1 MSSFAEELN
10 ILKHCKKLDVP
21 VWSCPRFIFLIMG
34 VVISV
39 SIITAYFVTREY
51 TEPEVV
57 ISIITLLTTF
67 LFVIMYILVK
77 AFEQVVYSR
86 QAEVGRT
93 KEILE
98 MKDQFVHF
106 AIHDLASSATAIKW
120 GLKTI
125 EPKLTDLS
133 PLEKEMFGN
142 IRERNEQLIVLARR
156 ILLITR
162 IESEHFEV
170 MPLSVDIIQVVN
182 KIKDELLRTATERN
196 VTIESIYPENAFI
209 VSTDASHLRE
219 IMFVLLKNA
228 IRYSNSKNGKVVL
241 TINTHDNNCVIS
253 VAHNGTEISED
264 HRAHVFEKY
273 WRSSSENKIEGT
285 SFGMYIVKQLT
296 QKLGGE
302 VTFTSTPEQTTF
314 SVMLP
319 LLVEQKK

>member
-1 MSSFAEELN
+1 MSSFTEEIN
-10 ILKHCKKLDVP
+10 ILKHCKRLDVP

-34 VVISV
+34 VVISL
-39 SIITAYFVTREY
+39 SIITAYFVAREY

-57 ISIITLLTTF
+57 IAVITFLTTF
-67 LFVIMYILVK
+67 LFVIMYILVN

-86 QAEVGRT
+86 QAEVERT

-98 MKDQFVHF
+98 LKDQFVHF
-106 AIHDLASSATAIKW
+106 AVHDLASSATAIKW

-133 PLEKEMFGN
+133 TLEKEMFGN

-170 MPLSVDIIQVVN
+170 TLLPTDVVPVIDG
-182 KIKDELLRTATERN
+182 IKEELLRTATECKVN
-196 VTIESIYPENAFI
+196 IESIYPTNASM
-209 VSTDASHLRE
+209 VSTDASYLRE
-219 IMFVLLKNA
+219 IMLVLLKNA
-228 IRYSNSKNGKVVL
+228 IRYSKCQGGKVLLMV
-241 TINTHDNNCVIS
+241 NTENSNCVIN
-253 VAHNGTEISED
+253 VTHNGTMISED

-314 SVMLP
+314 SVILP
-319 LLVEQKK
+319 LVGGTKK

>member
-1 MSSFAEELN
+1 MNSFTEELN
-10 ILKHCKKLDVP
+10 IVKHCKKLDVP
-21 VWSCPRFIFLIMG
+21 VWSCPRFIFLVMG

-39 SIITAYFVTREY
+39 SIITAYFVAREY

-57 ISIITLLTTF
+57 IFIVTLLTTF

-86 QAEVGRT
+86 QTEAQRT

-106 AIHDLASSATAIKW
+106 AVHDLASSATAIKW

-125 EPKLTDLS
+125 EPKLVGLS
-133 PLEKEMFGN
+133 PLEKEMFGS

-170 MPLSVDIIQVVN
+170 TPLSVDIMQFIDS
-182 KIKDELLRTATERN
+182 IKDELSRAAAERN
-196 VTIESIYPENAFI
+196 VIIESIYPKNAFMI
-209 VSTDASHLRE
+209 STDTSHLRE
-219 IMFVLLKNA
+219 IMLVLLKNA
-228 IRYSNSKNGKVVL
+228 IRYSDSKNGKVVL
-241 TINTHDNNCVIS
+241 TINTHNNNCVIS
-253 VAHNGTEISED
+253 VSHNGIEISKD
-264 HRAHVFEKY
+264 HRDHVFEKY
-273 WRSSSENKIEGT
+273 WRSNSENKIEGT

-314 SVMLP
+314 SIMLP
-319 LLVEQKK
+319 MLGE